1 MARRLY
7 EFVCVGEEAHLF
19 EKFTDE
25 NNRSAVCPQCGEL
38 SNRITS
44 AVRFDLEP
52 FSGAFPGAY
61 AAWNRKRAEKMKQ
74 EQKKNS

>member
-1 MARRLY
+1 MARRLF
-7 EFVCVGEEAHLF
+7 EFQCVGEEHHIF
-19 EKFTDE
+19 EKFCDE
-25 NNRSAVCPQCGEL
+25 TLKTAICPECGEL
-38 SNRITS
+38 SNRIIS